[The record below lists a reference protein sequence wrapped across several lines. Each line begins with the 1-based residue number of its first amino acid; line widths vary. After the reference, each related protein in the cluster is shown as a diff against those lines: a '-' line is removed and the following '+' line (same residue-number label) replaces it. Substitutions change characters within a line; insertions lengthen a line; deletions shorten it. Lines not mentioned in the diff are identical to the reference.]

1 MFKTEMLESQKSHI
15 TSYFR
20 KFRFGISTLSCAT
33 LLQTL
38 QSDRLAIC
46 LRRLHSKM
54 VEIFENIRSKIPRL
68 QNLLLGRDQWSKV
81 FLHNLATQQHQN
93 LSGTPPSCSS

>member
-15 TSYFR
+15 TSYFW
-20 KFRFGISTLSCAT
+20 KFRFGIPTLSRAT

-46 LRRLHSKM
+46 LKRLHSKM

-68 QNLLLGRDQWSKV
+68 KNFFCWDV
-81 FLHNLATQQHQN
+81 T
-93 LSGTPPSCSS
+93 SGVRYFFTI